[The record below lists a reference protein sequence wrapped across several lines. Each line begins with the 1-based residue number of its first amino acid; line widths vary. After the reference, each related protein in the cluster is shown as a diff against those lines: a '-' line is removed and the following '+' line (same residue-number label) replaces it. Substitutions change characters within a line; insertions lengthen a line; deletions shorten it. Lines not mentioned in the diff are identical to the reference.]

1 LADRVPRLSV
11 TPGSI
16 VRAVLLVAGWLVVLA
31 VLSRA
36 RGPIVLFALGFVA
49 AAVVYPLVV
58 RLRRRVPAWV
68 AVVVVSALVALV
80 VGIVG
85 VRVYDEVNQ
94 QVDTFADSIDD
105 AVTRLEQSPRYGDT
119 VDRLDLRERADQ
131 FTQGLREDV
140 TISGSRLTELAP
152 TLATGAGDV
161 FVIWLFA
168 VMLLASG
175 PQFVRSFV
183 ALFPSPVTQ
192 RRVSHVVRVAH
203 ARSAR
208 YLGFMFLRSAAWF
221 AFVLGVASAL
231 DLRVPTSLALFVALL
246 SFVPRFGVVVGA
258 LPVAVVAALRSP
270 DLVLPVLLVAVALQ
284 ALDAVLLQPRL
295 ERRSVA
301 VGSLTML
308 VFVILG
314 WAVEGTRGV
323 LLGVAAAVFL
333 VAVVDESLAI
343 RDGEVPDPGADGSG
357 APAVSPGEMG
367 LEASPPIGDGEP
379 LVLVDAAG
387 VGVELSPELEGQG
400 LGGPDDR
407 DGQ

>member
-1 LADRVPRLSV
+1 V

-16 VRAVLLVAGWLVVLA
+16 GRAVLLVAGWLIVVAVLA
-31 VLSRA
+31 RA
-36 RGPIVLFALGFVA
+36 RGPIVLFVLGFVA

-58 RLRRRVPAWV
+58 RLRRRIPAWV
-68 AVVVVSALVALV
+68 AVVIVSALVALV

-105 AVTRLEQSPRYGDT
+105 AVSRLEQSPRYGDT

-131 FTQGLREDV
+131 FTDGLREDV
-140 TISGSRLTELAP
+140 TISGPRLTELAP

-183 ALFPSPVTQ
+183 ALFPSPITQ
-192 RRVSHVVRVAH
+192 RRVSHVVRIAH

-208 YLGFMFLRSAAWF
+208 YLWLMLLRAVAWF
-221 AFVLGVASAL
+221 AFVFGVASVL
-231 DLRVPTSLALFVALL
+231 DFRVPTSLALFVALL

-270 DLVLPVLLVAVALQ
+270 DLLLPVLLVAVALQ
-284 ALDAVLLQPRL
+284 ALDAAFVQPRV

-308 VFVILG
+308 VFVVLG

-323 LLGVAAAVFL
+323 LIGVAVAVFL

-343 RDGEVPDPGADGSG
+343 RDGEVPDPGVDGSG
-357 APAVSPGEMG
+357 IGAVPPREVG
-367 LEASPPIGDGEP
+367 LEPSPPIGQVEP

-387 VGVELSPELEGQG
+387 VGVELAPDLEGQR
-400 LGGPDDR
+400 LRGPDDR